1 MWKETIK
8 FSQGVAQY
16 GAAEGIPK
24 LPYGDTSLGA
34 MGFNTAN
41 NLLNMAYN
49 RKFGDGIIFGSA
61 SKNIM
66 RRYLAGIAVRKIFHR
81 LKTAPRREYLNQ
93 VAEFQEFSMNKY
105 NERMAV
111 LDAEPPLLKHNY
123 INEFTGEEIESY
135 LSLTPVKM
143 DGVEDR
149 DMLSILNFGK
159 PFVDS
164 TAIINTSSKKNVI
177 MTQVTGRSSTRKEYV
192 SGGDIQLTVTGSIC
206 SNTPD
211 VHPIREVEDFVM
223 LMEYG
228 GVLEAEHIALI
239 PHNISYILVTDFK
252 LDYKQGSMDTVD
264 YSFSAVGIAPSKEVT
279 YQTKVN
285 QRVQYMLDNFTN
297 KWLTG
302 EILSQE
308 ENFNAGQAR
317 QDSADAKKAKR
328 KSDKVYKF
336 IDTWL

>member
-1 MWKETIK
+1 MWNEAIK
-8 FSQGVAQY
+8 YSKGLAQY
-16 GAAEGIPK
+16 GGAEGIPS
-24 LPYGDTSLGA
+24 LPYGDSVLGA
-34 MGFNTAN
+34 SAFNLGN

-49 RKFGDGIIFGSA
+49 RQFGDGIIFGSA
-61 SKNIM
+61 SKHIT
-66 RRYLAGIAVRKIFHR
+66 RRYLASLAVRKVFH
-81 LKTAPRREYLNQ
+81 KIQTAPRREYLRQ
-93 VAEFQEFSMNKY
+93 VVEFQDFTMKKY
-105 NERMAV
+105 DERMAAI
-111 LDAEPPLLKHNY
+111 DAEAPLLKHDY
-123 INEFTGEEIESY
+123 ISPYTGDKLDSY

-143 DGVEDR
+143 DGVPDR
-149 DMLSILNFGK
+149 DMLSILSMGR

-192 SGGDIQLTVTGSIC
+192 SGGDVQLSVSGSIC
-206 SNTPD
+206 SNVPD
-211 VHPIREVEDFVM
+211 VHPIKEVEDFVM

-239 PHNISYILVTDFK
+239 PHNINYIIVTDFK
-252 LDYKQGSMDTVD
+252 LDYKQGSIDTVE

-285 QRVQYMLDNFTN
+285 QRVQDMLDTFSN

-308 ENFNAGQAR
+308 SENLGADRQAKI
-317 QDSADAKKAKR
+317 DGAKDKKG
-328 KSDKVYKF
+328 KNKVYKF

>member
-8 FSQGVAQY
+8 FSKGVAQY

-24 LPYGDTSLGA
+24 LPYGDSPLGA

-49 RKFGDGIIFGSA
+49 RRFGDGVIFGSA

-66 RRYLAGIAVRKIFHR
+66 RRYLAGIAVRKVFHR

-93 VAEFQEFSMNKY
+93 VAQFQEFSMNKY
-105 NERMAV
+105 NERMAI
-111 LDAEPPLLKHNY
+111 LEAEPPLLKHNY
-123 INEFTGEEIESY
+123 INEFTGEKIESY
-135 LSLTPVKM
+135 LTLSPVKM

-149 DMLSILNFGK
+149 DALATLNSGK
-159 PFVDS
+159 PFIDS

-192 SGGDIQLTVTGSIC
+192 SGGDIQITVTGSIC
-206 SNTPD
+206 SNVPD
-211 VHPIREVEDFVM
+211 VHPIKEVEDFVM

-239 PHNISYILVTDFK
+239 PHSINYILVTDFK
-252 LDYKQGSMDTVD
+252 LDYKQGSMDTVE
-264 YSFSAVGIAPSKEVT
+264 YSFNAVGIAPSKEVI

-285 QRVQYMLDNFTN
+285 QRVQEMLDNSTN

-302 EILSQE
+302 EIMSQE
-308 ENFNAGQAR
+308 ETVNKGKLR
-317 QDSADAKKAKR
+317 QEEIGAKKEKR
-328 KSDKVYKF
+328 ENDKAYKF